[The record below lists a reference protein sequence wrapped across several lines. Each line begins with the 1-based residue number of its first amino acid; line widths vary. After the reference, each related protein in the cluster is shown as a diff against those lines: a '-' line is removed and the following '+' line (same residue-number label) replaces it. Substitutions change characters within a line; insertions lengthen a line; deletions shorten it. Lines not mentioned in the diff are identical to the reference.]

1 MRGWRQAVV
10 VAGVGVTL
18 WAAATTVLAQR
29 QFQFFAHFSDASGKP
44 IAGLTEA
51 DIAVQEDG
59 ATGKVLKLE
68 PFDWPM
74 KVAVLIDNGTGSSER
89 LNHTR
94 EGVKGLLRALPPG
107 VEASLQTTAPQPRY
121 LVRPTTDKGALL
133 SGVNL
138 LTPDSSAGRFV
149 DGLIET
155 SARFDKERADK
166 ERGNFFPVIVIVGS
180 LTAEGSAI
188 RDRDVQRLFQQLAA
202 RAMTT
207 HIVMVGPTNQSGT
220 TNVSNA
226 IQIGISAAKQTGGRY
241 ESIAATTRLQTL
253 LPEIG
258 ALIDEA
264 DQRQRTQYRVTFE
277 RPEGKSGPQV
287 GGIGLSGERQMVVKL
302 SLDGH
307 MP

>member
-1 MRGWRQAVV
+1 MREWRRQVV
-10 VAGVGVTL
+10 VAGLAVAVV
-18 WAAATTVLAQR
+18 AATTTVLAQR
-29 QFQFFAHFSDASGKP
+29 QFTFFAHFSDASGKP
-44 IAGLTEA
+44 IAGVTDTE
-51 DIAVQEDG
+51 IAVQEDG
-59 ATGKVLKLE
+59 ANGKVLKIE
-68 PFDWPM
+68 PIDWPT
-74 KVAVLIDNGTGSSER
+74 KVALLIDNGTGSADR
-89 LNHTR
+89 LTHTR
-94 EGVKGLLRALPPG
+94 EGVKGLIRALPAG
-107 VEASLQTTAPQPRY
+107 IEASLQTTAPQPRF

-133 SGVNL
+133 SGVDL
-138 LTPDSSAGRFV
+138 LTPDTSAGRFV
-149 DGLIET
+149 EGLIE
-155 SARFDKERADK
+155 AGQRFDKERADK

-180 LTAEGSAI
+180 LTAEGSSI

-220 TNVSNA
+220 PNVANA

-258 ALIDEA
+258 AQIDEA
-264 DQRQRTQYRVTFE
+264 DQRQRAQYRVTFE

-287 GGIGLSGERQMVVKL
+287 GGIGLSSNRQMSVKL

>member
-1 MRGWRQAVV
+1 MRKWRHAVV
-10 VAGVGVTL
+10 VAGLGVAAVGAT
-18 WAAATTVLAQR
+18 TTVLAQR
-29 QFQFFAHFSDASGKP
+29 QFQFFAHFADATGKAIP
-44 IAGLTEA
+44 GVTETQ
-51 DIAVQEDG
+51 ISVQEDG

-68 PFDWPM
+68 PIDWPM
-74 KVAVLIDNGTGSSER
+74 KVALLIDNGTGSAER

-94 EGVKGLLRALPPG
+94 EGVKGLIWALPPG

-133 SGVNL
+133 SGVDL

-149 DGLIET
+149 EGLIES
-155 SARFDKERADK
+155 SARFDKELADK
-166 ERGNFFPVIVIVGS
+166 ERARFFPVIVIVGS

-188 RDRDVQRLFQQLAA
+188 RDRDVQRLFQQLATH
-202 RAMTT
+202 AMTT
-207 HIVMVGPTNQSGT
+207 HVVMVGPTNQSGT

-258 ALIDEA
+258 GQIDEA
-264 DQRQRTQYRVTFE
+264 DQRQRAQYRVTFE

-287 GGIGLSGERQMVVKL
+287 GGIGLSSDRPMTVKL

>member
-1 MRGWRQAVV
+1 MHGWRQAVV
-10 VAGVGVTL
+10 VAGLGV
-18 WAAATTVLAQR
+18 AVCAATTTVQAQR
-29 QFQFFAHFSDASGKP
+29 QFQFFAHFADAAGKP
-44 IAGLTEA
+44 VGGVKDT
-51 DIAVQEDG
+51 DISVQEDG
-59 ATGKVLKLE
+59 ANGKVLSVE
-68 PFDWPM
+68 PIDWPV
-74 KVAVLIDNGTGSSER
+74 KVALLIDNGTGSADR
-89 LNHTR
+89 LTHTR
-94 EGVKGLLRALPPG
+94 EGVKGLIKALPPN
-107 VEASLQTTAPQPRY
+107 VEVSLQTTAPQPRF

-133 SGVNL
+133 SGVDL

-149 DGLIET
+149 EGLIEAA
-155 SARFDKERADK
+155 ARFEKEKADK
-166 ERGNFFPVIVIVGS
+166 EKGLFFPVIVIVGS
-180 LTAEGSAI
+180 LTAEGSSI

-207 HIVMVGPTNQSGT
+207 HVVMVGPTNQSGT
-220 TNVSNA
+220 VNVSNA
-226 IQIGISAAKQTGGRY
+226 IQIGINATKQTGGRY

-258 ALIDEA
+258 AQIDEA

-287 GGIGLSGERQMVVKL
+287 GGIGLSGGKPMVVKL

>member
-1 MRGWRQAVV
+1 MHGWRQAVV
-10 VAGVGVTL
+10 VAGVGVTIC
-18 WAAATTVLAQR
+18 AATTTVLAQR

-44 IAGLTEA
+44 IAGVKDT
-51 DIAVQEDG
+51 DIGVEEDG
-59 ATGKVLKLE
+59 AAGKVLKLE
-68 PFDWPM
+68 PIDWPM

-133 SGVNL
+133 SGVDL

-149 DGLIET
+149 EGLIEA
-155 SARFDKERADK
+155 SARFDKERANK
-166 ERGNFFPVIVIVGS
+166 ELGNFFPVIVIVGS
-180 LTAEGSAI
+180 LTAEGSSI
-188 RDRDVQRLFQQLAA
+188 RDRDVQRMFQQLAT

-207 HIVMVGPTNQSGT
+207 HVVMVGPTNQSGT

-226 IQIGISAAKQTGGRY
+226 IQIGINAAKQTGGRY

-258 ALIDEA
+258 GLIDEA
-264 DQRQRTQYRVTFE
+264 DQRQRAQYRVTFE

-287 GGIGLSGERQMVVKL
+287 GGIGLSGQKPMVVKL